1 MLDITIVA
9 VDRIKNNDLAGA
21 IAEYL
26 VRLKPYASIK
36 TEEVRPEPF
45 GPGTKEKSKKM
56 EGERLLKILGKY
68 PAESIWLMHEEG
80 QEFTSMALTKKIEAA
95 GDRAVFV
102 LGGALGF
109 SDEILNKYKQFSL
122 SRLTFPHE
130 LARLILIEQIYRVA
144 TIARGK
150 EYHY

>member
-1 MLDITIVA
+1 MLDITIIA
-9 VDRIKNNDLAGA
+9 VDHVRNNDIAGA

-26 VRLKPYASIK
+26 VRLRPYASVK
-36 TEEVRPEPF
+36 TEEVRPEAF
-45 GPGTKEKSKKM
+45 GPGTKEKAKKI
-56 EGERLLKILGKY
+56 EGERLLKSLAKY

-80 QEFTSMALTKKIEAA
+80 QEFTSVALAKKIESA

-109 SDEILNKYKQFSL
+109 SEEILNKYKQFSL

-130 LARLILIEQIYRVA
+130 LARLVLIEQVYRVA
-144 TIARGK
+144 TINRGK